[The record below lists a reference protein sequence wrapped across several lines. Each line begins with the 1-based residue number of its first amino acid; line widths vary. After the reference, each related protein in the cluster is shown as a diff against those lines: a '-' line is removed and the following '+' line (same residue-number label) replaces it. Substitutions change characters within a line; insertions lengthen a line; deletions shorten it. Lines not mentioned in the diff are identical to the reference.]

1 MSLNIV
7 AILVASVVQFIIG
20 AVWYTP
26 IFGKIWGR
34 IHGYDLLSPEAQK
47 EMMKGMAPLLFAQFI
62 VTIVTTVV
70 LAMFLPVLP
79 LEWNPYGI
87 AGFFWLGFVV
97 PTQVSA
103 VLFGGTKPEW
113 FVTKILISAGGALA
127 CLMAA
132 TFVLT
137 HM

>member
-1 MSLNIV
+1 MSLNFV
-7 AILVASVVQFIIG
+7 AIIVASVVQFVIG
-20 AVWYTP
+20 AVWYMP
-26 IFGKIWGR
+26 LFGKLWAK
-34 IHGYDLLSPEAQK
+34 IHGFDMLSPEAQK
-47 EMMKGMAPLLFAQFI
+47 ESQKGMAPLLFAQFI
-62 VTIVTTVV
+62 VTVVTTVV

-103 VLFGGTKPEW
+103 VLFGGTKSKW
-113 FVTKILISAGGALA
+113 MVTKILISTGGALA
-127 CLMAA
+127 CLLAA

>member
-1 MSLNIV
+1 MSLNFV
-7 AILVASVVQFIIG
+7 AIIVASVVQFVIG
-20 AVWYTP
+20 AVWYMP
-26 IFGKIWGR
+26 LFGKLWAK
-34 IHGYDLLSPEAQK
+34 IHGFNELSPEAQK
-47 EMMKGMAPLLFAQFI
+47 ESQKGMAPLLFAQFI
-62 VTIVTTVV
+62 VTVVTTVV

-97 PTQVSA
+97 PTQVGG

-113 FVTKILISAGGALA
+113 MVTKILISAGGSLA